1 MKERATLKH
10 FINIKIKHMKEILL
24 KIMERPLW
32 YKGIKTKKGKQI
44 NRQHAHT
51 IKMKV
56 QKDMFSEGT
65 LLKYL
70 RMLGEDVQINIV
82 NYAKKTGKNQ

>member
-1 MKERATLKH
+1 MKET
-10 FINIKIKHMKEILL
+10 LL
-24 KIMERPLW
+24 KIMKSPLW

-44 NRQHAHT
+44 NRQHAHS

-70 RMLGEDVQINIV
+70 RILGEDVQINIGK
-82 NYAKKTGKNQ
+82 YAKKNEINLK